1 MKNKFK
7 MFFDK
12 HGTALA
18 YLAIFTLIFG
28 CLFNLGAFDSIHYV
42 RRSPVTATVTY
53 KDDSNIRPIYVSW
66 VSKDSDDTDKLAPK
80 LESLDTSPRDE
91 WKFTSPFSA
100 HSKFIATLTYG
111 RVRTSLGVLPRLGD
125 KGYLYLYNEEANT
138 YKGYRVAY
146 FKLYSDR
153 GDLVKKFKAKYG
165 SAYDSLPWKYNAKR
179 SMEVVHLKDGRVEVY
194 LKEHYS
200 VKNQEEVDEAYK
212 DIPKEE

>member
-1 MKNKFK
+1 MKNNFK

-28 CLFNLGAFDSIHYV
+28 SLFNLEAFDSIHYV
-42 RRSPVTATVTY
+42 RRSPVTDTVTY

-66 VSKDSDDTDKLAPK
+66 VSKDSDDTKKLVPK
-80 LESLDTSPRDE
+80 LESLDTSPEDV
-91 WKFTSPFSA
+91 WKFNSPLSA
-100 HSKFIATLTYG
+100 HSEFIATLTYG
-111 RVRTSLGVLPRLGD
+111 RVRTALGVFPKLGD

-146 FKLYSDR
+146 FKLYSDK
-153 GDLVKKFKAKYG
+153 GDLVKKFKTKYG
-165 SAYDSLPWKYNAKR
+165 SVYDSLPWKYHAKR
-179 SMEVVHLKDGRVEVY
+179 SMKVVHLKDGRVEVY
-194 LKEHYS
+194 LKERYYLE
-200 VKNQEEVDEAYK
+200 NQDEVEEAYK

>member
-28 CLFNLGAFDSIHYV
+28 SLFNLGAFDSIHYV
-42 RRSPVTATVTY
+42 RRSPAVNTVTY

-66 VSKDSDDTDKLAPK
+66 VSDEGRNAEKLAPK
-80 LESLDTSPRDE
+80 LKSLETSIEDV
-91 WKFTSPFSA
+91 WKFNSPLSA
-100 HSKFIATLTYG
+100 HSEFIATLTYG
-111 RVRTSLGVLPRLGD
+111 RVRTALGVFPKLGD
-125 KGYLYLYNEEANT
+125 RGYLYLYNEEANT

-146 FKLYSDR
+146 FKLYSDK

-165 SAYDSLPWKYNAKR
+165 SAYDSLPWKYLAKR
-179 SMEVVHLKDGRVEVY
+179 SMKVVHLKDGRVEVY
-194 LKEHYS
+194 LKERYYLE
-200 VKNQEEVDEAYK
+200 NQEEVDKAYK
-212 DIPKEE
+212 DVPKEE

>member
-28 CLFNLGAFDSIHYV
+28 SLFNLGAFDSIHYV
-42 RRSPVTATVTY
+42 RRSPAVNTVTY

-66 VSKDSDDTDKLAPK
+66 VSDEGRNAEKLAPK
-80 LESLDTSPRDE
+80 LKSLDTSIEDV
-91 WKFTSPFSA
+91 WKFNSPLSA
-100 HSKFIATLTYG
+100 HSEFIATLTYG
-111 RVRTSLGVLPRLGD
+111 RVRIALGVFPKLGD
-125 KGYLYLYNEEANT
+125 RGYLYLYNEEDNT

-146 FKLYSDR
+146 FKSSSDK
-153 GDLVKKFKAKYG
+153 GDVVKKFKTKYG
-165 SAYDSLPWKYNAKR
+165 SAYDSLPWKYRANR
-179 SMEVVHLKDGRVEVY
+179 SMKVVHLKDGRVEVY
-194 LKEHYS
+194 LKERYYLE
-200 VKNQEEVDEAYK
+200 NQDEVDEAYK

>member
-28 CLFNLGAFDSIHYV
+28 CFFNLGAFDSIHYV

-66 VSKDSDDTDKLAPK
+66 VSKDSGDTKKLAPK
-80 LESLDTSPRDE
+80 LESLDTSPEDV
-91 WKFTSPFSA
+91 WKFNSPLSA
-100 HSKFIATLTYG
+100 HSEFIATLTYG
-111 RVRTSLGVLPRLGD
+111 RVRTSLGVFPKLGN

-165 SAYDSLPWKYNAKR
+165 SAYDSLPWRYNAKR
-179 SMEVVHLKDGRVEVY
+179 SMKVVHLKDGRVEVY
-194 LKEHYS
+194 LKERYYLE
-200 VKNQEEVDEAYK
+200 NQGEVDEAYK

>member
-7 MFFDK
+7 IFFDK

-28 CLFNLGAFDSIHYV
+28 CLFNLRAFDSIHYV

-66 VSKDSDDTDKLAPK
+66 VSKGSDDTEKLVPK
-80 LESLDTSPRDE
+80 LESLDTSFEDV
-91 WKFTSPFSA
+91 WKFNSPLSA
-100 HSKFIATLTYG
+100 HSEFIATLTYG
-111 RVRTSLGVLPRLGD
+111 RVRTALGVFPKLGD

-138 YKGYRVAY
+138 YKGYSVVY
-146 FKLYSDR
+146 FKSSSDR
-153 GDLVKKFKAKYG
+153 EDVAKKLKTKYG

-179 SMEVVHLKDGRVEVY
+179 SMKVVHLKDGRVEVY
-194 LKEHYS
+194 LKERYYLE
-200 VKNQEEVDEAYK
+200 NQDEVDEAYK

>member
-28 CLFNLGAFDSIHYV
+28 SLFNLRAFDSIHYV
-42 RRSPVTATVTY
+42 RRSQAVNTVTY
-53 KDDSNIRPIYVSW
+53 KDDSSIRPIYVSW
-66 VSKDSDDTDKLAPK
+66 VSKSSDDTKKLAPK
-80 LESLDTSPRDE
+80 LESLDTSPE
-91 WKFTSPFSA
+91 NIWKFTSPLSA
-100 HSKFIATLTYG
+100 HSEFIATLTYG
-111 RVRTSLGVLPRLGD
+111 RVRTALGVFPKWGG
-125 KGYLYLYNEEANT
+125 KGYLYLYNEKANT

-146 FKLYSDR
+146 FKLYSDK

-165 SAYDSLPWKYNAKR
+165 SAYDSLPWKYLAKR
-179 SMEVVHLKDGRVEVY
+179 SMKVVHLKDGRVEVY
-194 LKEHYS
+194 LKERYYLE
-200 VKNQEEVDEAYK
+200 NQDEVDEAYK

>member
-1 MKNKFK
+1 MEGKFK

-28 CLFNLGAFDSIHYV
+28 SLFNLGAFDSIHYV
-42 RRSPVTATVTY
+42 RPSPVTATVTY

-66 VSKDSDDTDKLAPK
+66 VSKDSDDTKKLAPK
-80 LESLDTSPRDE
+80 LESLDTSPEDI
-91 WKFTSPFSA
+91 WKFNSPLSA
-100 HSKFIATLTYG
+100 HSEFIATLTYG
-111 RVRTSLGVLPRLGD
+111 RVRTALGVFQKLGD

-146 FKLYSDR
+146 FKLYSDK

-179 SMEVVHLKDGRVEVY
+179 SMKVVHLKDGRVEVY
-194 LKEHYS
+194 LKERYYLE
-200 VKNQEEVDEAYK
+200 NQGEVDEAYK
-212 DIPKEE
+212 DVPKEE